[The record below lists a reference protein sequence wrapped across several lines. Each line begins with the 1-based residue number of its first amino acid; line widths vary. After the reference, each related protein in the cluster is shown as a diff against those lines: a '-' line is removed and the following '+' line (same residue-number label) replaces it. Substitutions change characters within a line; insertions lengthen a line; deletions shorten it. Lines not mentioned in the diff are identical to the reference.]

1 MALPPSEMHTAVVA
15 KPVPID
21 GEPAAAWREIVHSL
35 SPGQRWWLDS
45 AQAGPPLGRWSF
57 AGAHPYATLRCFGEI
72 GELDVHRRVR
82 PDWPGVGRHR
92 HVGPVLEWLAELAP
106 PPPQKPL
113 EIPFSAGAV
122 GVFGYE
128 LAEQL
133 ERVGLPGQDDLGLP
147 DVCLQW
153 VDQVWAFDHLEGRL
167 WAVGCGFDRDPARAG
182 ERANEAAGL
191 LRAAAEAKPECLPRR
206 SRAGQEPAHV
216 PGPSHD
222 ADAYAKAIDF
232 LLERIEAGDL
242 YQACLT
248 RRESHTLEG
257 SPWQMYLRLR
267 KYNPA
272 PFGAFLEL
280 PDVVVLGSSPERFLQ
295 VKRDGWVESRP
306 IKGTRPRG
314 ADPRA
319 DRALRT
325 ELTNSP
331 KDRAENLMIVDLVRN
346 DLGRVCEFGSIHV
359 PELMAVEAYASVF
372 QMVSTVRGRLA
383 PGRAALDAFAAAFP
397 PGSMTGAPKIAA
409 MNLLAGLEPVR
420 RGFYAGA
427 LGYLDVTGAC
437 DFSVV
442 IRTGFAKGG
451 LLHLHAGGAIVADS
465 NAAEE
470 WKETTDKTRPLL
482 SALVEG
488 DACAE

>member
-1 MALPPSEMHTAVVA
+1 MHTAVVA
-15 KPVPID
+15 QPVPID
-21 GEPAAAWREIVHSL
+21 GEPEAAWREVVHSL

-57 AGAHPYATLRCFGEI
+57 AGAHPYATLRCFGEL
-72 GELDVHRRVR
+72 GELDVHRPVR
-82 PDWPGVGRHR
+82 PDWPGFGRHR
-92 HVGPVLEWLAELAP
+92 HVGPALEWLSELAP
-106 PPPQKPL
+106 PPPRKPL
-113 EIPFSAGAV
+113 ELPFSAGAV

-133 ERVGLPGQDDLGLP
+133 DRVELRGQDDLALP

-153 VDQVWAFDHLEGRL
+153 VDRVWAFDHLEGRL
-167 WAVGCGFDRDPARAG
+167 WAVGCGFDRDLGRAG
-182 ERANEAAGL
+182 ERANEAAGA
-191 LRAAAEAKPECLPRR
+191 LRAADAESPSSR
-206 SRAGQEPAHV
+206 SASESEPVRV
-216 PGPSHD
+216 PDPSHD
-222 ADAYAKAIDF
+222 IHAYAKATDF
-232 LLERIEAGDL
+232 LLERIGAGDL

-248 RRESHTLEG
+248 RRESHALEC

-267 KYNPA
+267 GRNPA

-280 PDVVVLGSSPERFLQ
+280 PDVAVLGSSPERFLQ
-295 VKRDGWVESRP
+295 VKADGWAESRP

-314 ADPRA
+314 ANPRA
-319 DRALRT
+319 DRDYRK
-325 ELTNSP
+325 ELANSP

-383 PGRAALDAFAAAFP
+383 PGRGALDAFAAAFP

-442 IRTGFAKGG
+442 IRTGFAKDG
-451 LLHLHAGGAIVADS
+451 LLHLHTGGGIVADS
-465 NAAEE
+465 NAADE
-470 WKETTDKTRPLL
+470 WDETTDKTRPLL
-482 SALVEG
+482 DALRKAN
-488 DACAE
+488 ACAE